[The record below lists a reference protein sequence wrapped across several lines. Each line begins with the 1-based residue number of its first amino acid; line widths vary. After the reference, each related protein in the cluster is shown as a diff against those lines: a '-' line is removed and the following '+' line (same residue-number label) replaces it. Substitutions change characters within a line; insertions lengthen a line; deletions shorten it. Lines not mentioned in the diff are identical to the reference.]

1 MSLLLDALKRAE
13 QAKKAKAGE
22 AAPTGAMSVAG
33 VAKPDGGTRKG
44 AAYTGPERREL
55 ALTEHETKE
64 PTSPAA
70 PANPAT
76 SDTPASP
83 DTAPDTSP
91 AKPTQPAAP
100 SPTPPTTFAS
110 PASAANVP
118 LLRRSPASNTSA
130 RAATSTESTPATAP
144 PSDAVVDRDN
154 VKPAVLVQ
162 KRNVRPKA
170 ATAPWMLPAVA
181 VGIVAL
187 GAIGWFGW
195 QLLGPTLINNSSI
208 ANRTTPTLPPAAS
221 TLPPASST
229 VGQIQSPTTAS
240 SAPVAAGSA
249 VATAI
254 DAAQLPLPP
263 LFPPLLPPPLA
274 DAPAP
279 KSVAI
284 TRIPGAAREL
294 TERELLAQS
303 LRQSPSSR
311 EAPVRLRLSQSIDSP
326 KVSPELSAAYS
337 TLTRGDYA
345 QAKKLYAQLVGV
357 MPLNLDAQLGLATA
371 SARSGD
377 NARAAR
383 HYQRVLELDPRNSM
397 AIAGLL
403 AVSESASTSGAK
415 SGAPEQLEAELKA
428 LIYKDPNAASL
439 QFSLGN
445 LYASQRRWTEAQQ
458 AFFEAYRLDAD
469 NADYLYNLAVS
480 LDQLNQSRLALDYYQ
495 KSLAQ
500 AVRAGAQFDRSV
512 VQRRITELQ
521 NARSAN

>member
-22 AAPTGAMSVAG
+22 AAPNAGASA
-33 VAKPDGGTRKG
+33 DGGGGG
-44 AAYTGPERREL
+44 AAKRAAKKTVYAGPERREL
-55 ALTEHETKE
+55 ALTEHETTE
-64 PTSPAA
+64 PASPAA
-70 PANPAT
+70 PSA
-76 SDTPASP
+76 
-83 DTAPDTSP
+83 
-91 AKPTQPAAP
+91 PAASHSP
-100 SPTPPTTFAS
+100 TLPTPPTTFAS

-118 LLRRSPASNTSA
+118 LLRRPPASSTA
-130 RAATSTESTPATAP
+130 DRAATSTDGAATTAQPAD
-144 PSDAVVDRDN
+144 SIAVRDT
-154 VKPAVLVQ
+154 VKPAIPVQ
-162 KRNVRPKA
+162 KRNAPPKA

-195 QLLGPTLINNSSI
+195 QLLAPTFINNSSI
-208 ANRTTPTLPPAAS
+208 ANRATPIVPSAVS

-229 VGQIQSPTTAS
+229 VGQIPSSTTANPAS
-240 SAPVAAGSA
+240 QAAGST
-249 VATAI
+249 VATAT
-254 DAAQLPLPP
+254 DSAQLPLPP

-303 LRQSPSSR
+303 LKQSPSSR

-377 NARAAR
+377 NALAAR
-383 HYQRVLELDPRNSM
+383 HYRRVLELDPRNSM

-403 AVSESASTSGAK
+403 AVSESASASGGAK
-415 SGAPEQLEAELKA
+415 PGAPEQLETELKA

-445 LYASQRRWTEAQQ
+445 LYAGQRRWTEAQQ
-458 AFFEAYRLDAD
+458 AFFEAFRLDGD

>member
-22 AAPTGAMSVAG
+22 AAPAAGAG
-33 VAKPDGGTRKG
+33 VAKPGDGAEEH

-55 ALTEHETKE
+55 ALTEHETTE
-64 PTSPAA
+64 PTSSAIPDAADESPAPAPFFATALPATFAA
-70 PANPAT
+70 PASAT
-76 SDTPASP
+76 G
-83 DTAPDTSP
+83 
-91 AKPTQPAAP
+91 
-100 SPTPPTTFAS
+100 
-110 PASAANVP
+110 VP
-118 LLRRSPASNTSA
+118 LLRRPPASNVSA
-130 RAATSTESTPATAP
+130 RAARSTEGIQAIAP
-144 PSDAVVDRDN
+144 PPDSLADRN
-154 VKPAVLVQ
+154 NIKPAVLIP
-162 KRNVRPKA
+162 KRIVPPK
-170 ATAPWMLPAVA
+170 TVSAPWMLPAVA
-181 VGIVAL
+181 VGIVVL
-187 GAIGWFGW
+187 GAVGWFGW
-195 QLLGPTLINNSSI
+195 QLFGPTLFNNSSN
-208 ANRTTPTLPPAAS
+208 ASRASPTAPA
-221 TLPPASST
+221 LPPASAS
-229 VGQIQSPTTAS
+229 VGQIPASTATAN
-240 SAPVAAGSA
+240 SASVAAGSA
-249 VATAI
+249 VASVI
-254 DAAQLPLPP
+254 DPAQSPLPP
-263 LFPPLLPPPLA
+263 LLPPLLPPPLA
-274 DAPAP
+274 NAPLPKAPAI
-279 KSVAI
+279 SATI
-284 TRIPGAAREL
+284 TTIPGPAREL

-303 LRQSPSSR
+303 LKQSPASR

-337 TLTRGDYA
+337 ALTRGDYA

-357 MPLNLDAQLGLATA
+357 TPLSLDAQLGLAAA

-377 NARAAR
+377 NALAAR
-383 HYQRVLELDPRNSM
+383 HYRRVLELDPRNSM

-403 AVSESASTSGAK
+403 AVSESAGVGAGAGGGTK
-415 SGAPEQLEAELKA
+415 SEAPGQLEAELKV

-500 AVRAGAQFDRSV
+500 ALKAGAQFDRSV
-512 VQRRITELQ
+512 VQRRIAELQ

>member
-22 AAPTGAMSVAG
+22 AAPAAG
-33 VAKPDGGTRKG
+33 VAKPGDGAEEH

-55 ALTEHETKE
+55 ALTEHETTE
-64 PTSPAA
+64 PASSAIPDAADESPAPA
-70 PANPAT
+70 PFFAT
-76 SDTPASP
+76 AL
-83 DTAPDTSP
+83 
-91 AKPTQPAAP
+91 
-100 SPTPPTTFAS
+100 PTTFAA
-110 PASAANVP
+110 PASATGVP
-118 LLRRSPASNTSA
+118 LLRRPPASNVSA
-130 RAATSTESTPATAP
+130 RAARSTEGIQAIAP
-144 PSDAVVDRDN
+144 PPDSLADRN
-154 VKPAVLVQ
+154 NIKPAVLIP
-162 KRNVRPKA
+162 KRIVPPK
-170 ATAPWMLPAVA
+170 TVSAPWMLPAVA
-181 VGIVAL
+181 VGIVVL
-187 GAIGWFGW
+187 GAVGWFGW
-195 QLLGPTLINNSSI
+195 QLFGPTLFNNSSN
-208 ANRTTPTLPPAAS
+208 ASRASPTAPA
-221 TLPPASST
+221 LPPASAS
-229 VGQIQSPTTAS
+229 VGQIPASTATAN
-240 SAPVAAGSA
+240 SASVAAGSA
-249 VATAI
+249 VASVI
-254 DAAQLPLPP
+254 DPAQSPLPP
-263 LFPPLLPPPLA
+263 LLPPLLPPPLA
-274 DAPAP
+274 NAT
-279 KSVAI
+279 I
-284 TRIPGAAREL
+284 TPIPSPAREL

-303 LRQSPSSR
+303 LKQSPASR

-337 TLTRGDYA
+337 ALTRGDYA

-357 MPLNLDAQLGLATA
+357 TPLSLDAQLGLAAA

-377 NARAAR
+377 NALAAR
-383 HYQRVLELDPRNSM
+383 HYRRVLELDPRNSM

-403 AVSESASTSGAK
+403 AVSESVGVGAGAGGGTK
-415 SGAPEQLEAELKA
+415 SEAPGQLEAELKV

-500 AVRAGAQFDRSV
+500 ALKAGAQFDRSV
-512 VQRRITELQ
+512 VQRRIAELQ